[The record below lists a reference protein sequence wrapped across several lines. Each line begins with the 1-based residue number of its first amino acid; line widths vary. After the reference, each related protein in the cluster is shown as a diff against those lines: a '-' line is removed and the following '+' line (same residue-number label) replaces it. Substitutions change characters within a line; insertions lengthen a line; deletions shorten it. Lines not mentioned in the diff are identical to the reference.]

1 MPHQEHCP
9 LDSYSRCKK
18 LGIDFNVGSGMKQNL
33 DPELLTNG
41 VMVELNT
48 FATALLSAQKHFI
61 TDILEHNFDLNFENE
76 LSRSAF
82 ADEVMRKIKIVRLHK
97 SNLCT
102 RQNLVKR
109 PFELPDVRCIEEPS
123 HAKTLH
129 CPKCY
134 QDQKFHEDESDSG
147 HMHHLCPHTMSDT
160 VSADVKCTTQKH
172 AKDASSAFSATEETI
187 MDSNPHCKKIG
198 LNLCVD
204 KDLPKDKLDM
214 HVLTNSVM
222 KEVVQFARRLCGTN
236 NVVIND
242 VLEHNFNIGKQSL
255 DLNPAGLFSSKRKQN
270 EPAWF
275 NEVFVIQ
282 SYSVKPPGYIGKA
295 KRESALHR
303 SERMEVI
310 RKRQLALQTKQERA
324 NMPSGSGENPYP
336 ACTVIGLNL
345 DVASNS
351 REKVILELELLT
363 RAVVFEIHKFAT
375 LEAVNYYPRTVFDI
389 LDYNFDLS
397 SQHYRRWEFSIA
409 TASKIQTMVN
419 EYCKKDDNTEGADK
433 VFKLP
438 FMFDPE
444 TSQRVE
450 KRQNIKS
457 TNSSM
462 DTATESN
469 SSCVDIHTHFLTSAN
484 MLSSL
489 PSVNSNVT
497 SKIGNQPDERGFD
510 GDGELTQTPRNAP
523 NEWNMEQEEIR
534 TGNYYTCPLGELD
547 LESDEV
553 SDSENTGKQDHLRNP
568 ESFSPS
574 CPDNP
579 NLDTCSAGS
588 SQAAVIDQNVDS
600 FVDTERQNDL
610 DLKMWKLRDNH
621 IQRILSMPHKEH
633 CPLDSYS
640 RCKKLGIDFNVG
652 SGMKQN
658 LDPNLLTNGIMFEL
672 NTFATTLLSAQKYF
686 ITEILEHNFDLNFE
700 NELSRSAFT
709 DKVMRKIY
717 VQGVHRKNLI
727 SRPSLLKKP
736 FHLPDVPC
744 IEEPSH
750 VKTLHCP
757 KCYQD
762 QKFHEDESDLGQMH
776 HPRPYSMSDTVSAEV
791 KCTTQKH
798 AKDVSSTFS
807 TTEETIM
814 DSYRRCKQIGLNL
827 CVDKDLPKVKLDM
840 HVLSIGTMIEVVRFA
855 KKLCGT
861 NFQVIND
868 VLEHNF
874 NIGKQSLD
882 LNPAGLFYR
891 ERNPNDGGPAWLNKV
906 FVIQSYS
913 NRPPGYMG
921 KVKWE
926 SALPTGERMENIK
939 KRQLVLQTKQERDS
953 NHKSGDEEEIQ
964 TVRNSPN
971 KSDTEQEEM
980 GTEHNMWK
988 LRSNRVEQILS
999 ALTKDFGRFSKS
1011 KRVGL
1016 EYNVGFGPKQ
1026 NISVKS
1032 LQDSLL
1038 FEIGTFA
1045 LAMNSSQKDFIMEI
1059 LEYNFDVNLSS
1070 QHHRNIFAS
1079 DIMNRVRQLRSC
1091 EVAVE
1096 FSNEVF
1102 KLPGLVASINMT
1114 GQSEGCVNP
1123 ELGMSNMGK
1132 CDVAP
1137 VCPLDSHAETKEHI
1151 SCRGEHL
1158 YPLCKEIGLN
1168 LHVNNSQPNK
1178 KMEINKLTNGAMAEV
1193 TNFAEKLCG
1202 TFEQICLDILRHN
1215 LDFDLQRDSELA
1227 KNILARIKTRKLALH
1242 SSQSPCQSVM
1252 KSKSNY
1258 SICFPLCSKI
1268 GLDLDVTS
1276 KSEEKEK
1283 LDLELLTTAVVA
1295 EIHKYI
1301 SKKLR
1306 HYYPGTLF
1314 DILDYNF
1321 DLSSQHYRRWEFSL
1335 ATAFEVQSMV
1345 KLYRKNKAGA
1355 DEIFKLPFVFAPQK
1369 RKRTKCSMGE
1379 PEKKRTEGSC
1389 VHQVGHHSDVNHVS
1403 LLSGVQ
1409 TKEETC
1415 SHDEDTKSLI
1425 DQWTMNIQNPGLVSV
1440 GCGSSLQVDVQIKK
1454 EEYDPHYADI
1464 KPEEVTGEKCHP
1476 QHVDVKTESV
1486 TGGVEHLVPYESPGS
1501 LGNTVNQNHLENTTS
1516 TDIPGQSESR
1526 LPVGCATFPTPTNV
1540 SSTLP
1545 NTNVNSPFT
1554 RGTDERELLKSSVD
1568 HWIMNVQNPGL
1579 VNTGCGS
1586 PLQENIQIKKEDY
1599 DPHYDKPEPDTEEK
1613 YHPQHVDVKAESNI
1627 CDVEH
1632 LIPCEPAGSHGY
1644 AIITTHANSESNI
1657 NTESENECFTESHI
1671 QIELDTPGI
1680 NVIIIDES
1688 YENAFI

>member
-1 MPHQEHCP
+1 MNIGDTSDLKDEEKMDSKSMTVAHYACPNTLNLDSCSAGSSQTAVIDQNVGSSGDTKHQNDLDLKLWKLRANHIQRILSMPHQEHCP

-33 DPELLTNG
+33 DPKLLTNG
-41 VMVELNT
+41 IMVELNT

-82 ADEVMRKIKIVRLHK
+82 ADDVMRKIQIVRLHK

-102 RQNLVKR
+102 RQHLVKR

-147 HMHHLCPHTMSDT
+147 HMHHRCPHTMSDT

-172 AKDASSAFSATEETI
+172 AKDASSTFSTTEETI
-187 MDSNPHCKKIG
+187 MNSNPHCKKIG

-236 NVVIND
+236 NVIIND

-255 DLNPAGLFSSKRKQN
+255 DLNPAVLFSSRRKQN

-282 SYSVKPPGYIGKA
+282 SYSIKPPGYIGKA

-310 RKRQLALQTKQERA
+310 RKRQLALQTKQERT

-336 ACTVIGLNL
+336 ACTVIGLDL
-345 DVASNS
+345 DVTSNS
-351 REKVILELELLT
+351 REKVILELKLLT
-363 RAVVFEIHKFAT
+363 RAVVFEMHKFAT

-409 TASKIQTMVN
+409 TALKIQTMVK
-419 EYCKKDDNTEGADK
+419 EYCKKDDNTEGADE

-438 FMFDPE
+438 FMLDPK
-444 TSQRVE
+444 TSRQRVI

-469 SSCVDIHTHFLTSAN
+469 SSCVDIHTHFLTSSN

-489 PSVNSNVT
+489 ATVNSNVT
-497 SKIGNQPDERGFD
+497 SKIGNQPDDRGFY
-510 GDGELTQTPRNAP
+510 GDEEQTQTPRNAP

-534 TGNYYTCPLGELD
+534 TGNYYTCPLEESD

-574 CPDNP
+574 SDIVSE
-579 NLDTCSAGS
+579 LKS
-588 SQAAVIDQNVDS
+588 SCMGIHAPLFTS
-600 FVDTERQNDL
+600 T
-610 DLKMWKLRDNH
+610 NH
-621 IQRILSMPHKEH
+621 QSDIKQKE
-633 CPLDSYS
+633 
-640 RCKKLGIDFNVG
+640 
-652 SGMKQN
+652 
-658 LDPNLLTNGIMFEL
+658 
-672 NTFATTLLSAQKYF
+672 
-686 ITEILEHNFDLNFE
+686 
-700 NELSRSAFT
+700 
-709 DKVMRKIY
+709 
-717 VQGVHRKNLI
+717 
-727 SRPSLLKKP
+727 
-736 FHLPDVPC
+736 
-744 IEEPSH
+744 
-750 VKTLHCP
+750 
-757 KCYQD
+757 
-762 QKFHEDESDLGQMH
+762 
-776 HPRPYSMSDTVSAEV
+776 
-791 KCTTQKH
+791 
-798 AKDVSSTFS
+798 
-807 TTEETIM
+807 
-814 DSYRRCKQIGLNL
+814 
-827 CVDKDLPKVKLDM
+827 
-840 HVLSIGTMIEVVRFA
+840 
-855 KKLCGT
+855 
-861 NFQVIND
+861 
-868 VLEHNF
+868 
-874 NIGKQSLD
+874 
-882 LNPAGLFYR
+882 
-891 ERNPNDGGPAWLNKV
+891 
-906 FVIQSYS
+906 
-913 NRPPGYMG
+913 
-921 KVKWE
+921 
-926 SALPTGERMENIK
+926 ME
-939 KRQLVLQTKQERDS
+939 
-953 NHKSGDEEEIQ
+953 
-964 TVRNSPN
+964 
-971 KSDTEQEEM
+971 
-980 GTEHNMWK
+980 TEHNMWK

-999 ALTKDFGRFSKS
+999 ALTKDFGRFNRS

-1026 NISVKS
+1026 NISVES
-1032 LQDSLL
+1032 LKDSLL
-1038 FEIGTFA
+1038 FEIGKFA
-1045 LAMNSSQKDFIMEI
+1045 LAMNSSQKDFTMEI
-1059 LEYNFDVNLSS
+1059 LEYNFDVNLPS

-1079 DIMNRVRQLRSC
+1079 DIMSRVRHLRSY

-1102 KLPGLVASINMT
+1102 ELPRLVASINMT

-1132 CDVAP
+1132 CHVAP
-1137 VCPLDSHAETKEHI
+1137 VCPPDSHAETKEHI
-1151 SCRGEHL
+1151 SCRSERL

-1178 KMEINKLTNGAMAEV
+1178 KMEINKLTNGAMTEV